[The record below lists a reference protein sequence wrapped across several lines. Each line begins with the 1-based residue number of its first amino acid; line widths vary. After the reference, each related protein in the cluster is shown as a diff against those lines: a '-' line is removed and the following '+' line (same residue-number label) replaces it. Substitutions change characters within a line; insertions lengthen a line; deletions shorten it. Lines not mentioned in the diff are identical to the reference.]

1 MLRRREHHHQQQ
13 QQQQRYQPQLHLA
26 VRPQLRELRVAC
38 QRPPWVGLIRL
49 RTGPQD
55 RICSSASVSGGLLLP
70 PSRSPRQINSE
81 IGCER

>member
-1 MLRRREHHHQQQ
+1 MLRRREHHHHQQQ
-13 QQQQRYQPQLHLA
+13 QRQRYQPQLYLA

-38 QRPPWVGLIRL
+38 QRPPWVVLFRL
-49 RTGPQD
+49 RMGPQD
-55 RICSSASVSGGLLLP
+55 LICSSASVSGGLLLP